1 MHTLEQLRRGQL
13 AGITRLEL
21 SADLHEFPQEIF
33 DLADSLEVLD
43 LSGNRLTSL
52 PHDLPRLHK
61 LKVLFCSN
69 NPFTTLPEVLGDCPQ
84 LEMVGFKANRLE
96 QVPAAALPP
105 ALRWL
110 ILTDNRI
117 TCLPATLGQR
127 PRLQKLMLAGNRLTA
142 LPESMAELGNLE
154 LLRIAANRLETLP
167 DWLLRLPRLAW
178 LAFAG
183 NPGSDYAEAAALR
196 AHPLAPI
203 DRDELTLGELLG
215 QGASGLIHR
224 AQWQA
229 REVAVKLFK
238 GQITSDGLPHSEM
251 AACLSAGRHPQLLP
265 VIAPLQSA
273 LGQPDG
279 LLMELL
285 DSRFRVLAGPPS
297 LSSCTRDCYAPQQ
310 RFSVQQVQALAHGVA
325 SALAHLHSQG
335 ILHGDLYAHNL
346 LVDGHD
352 CRLSDFGA
360 ASFFIPGSA
369 QGAALQRLESRA
381 FGIFLDELL
390 QRCDTPPAHLA
401 TLALACK
408 QADVAQ
414 RPDLAELVASLG

>member
-1 MHTLEQLRRGQL
+1 MHNLEQLRRGEL
-13 AGITRLEL
+13 RGITRLSL
-21 SADLHEFPQEIF
+21 SADLSEFPREIF

-84 LEMVGFKANRLE
+84 LEMVGFKANHLE

-117 TCLPATLGQR
+117 ASLPASLGQR

-154 LLRIAANRLETLP
+154 LLRIAANRIESLP
-167 DWLLRLPRLAW
+167 DWLLQLPRLAW

-183 NPGSDYAEAAALR
+183 NPGSDHAEAAALR
-196 AHPLAPI
+196 THPQAPI
-203 DRDELTLGELLG
+203 ARDELILGELLG

-224 AQWQA
+224 AQWNT

-238 GQITSDGLPHSEM
+238 GQMTSDGLPHSEM
-251 AACLSAGRHPQLLP
+251 AACLAAGRHPQLLP
-265 VIAPLQSA
+265 VIAPLQTA
-273 LGQPDG
+273 TGQPDG
-279 LLMELL
+279 LLLELL
-285 DSRFRVLAGPPS
+285 DPRFHVLAGPPS
-297 LSSCTRDCYAPQQ
+297 LNSCTRDCYAPQQ
-310 RFSVQQVQALAHGVA
+310 RFSAEQVLALAQGVA
-325 SALAHLHSQG
+325 SALAHLHAQG
-335 ILHGDLYAHNL
+335 ILHGDIYAHNL

-360 ASFFIPGSA
+360 ASFFLPGSG
-369 QGAALQRLESRA
+369 QGASLQRLESRA
-381 FGIFLDELL
+381 FGILLAELL
-390 QRCDTPPAHLA
+390 QRCDTPPARLS
-401 TLALACK
+401 TLAEAC
-408 QADVAQ
+408 QQVDVEQ
-414 RPDLAELVASLG
+414 RPNFTELAEALA